1 MSETRNYLF
10 KEAHNFNKLLLQ
22 LQAELFINLKGR
34 EALAVRLSMR
44 ALYYSNNSI
53 MKVVIILDDLRE
65 SLHS

>member
-22 LQAELFINLKGR
+22 LQAELCINLKGR
-34 EALAVRLSMR
+34 GALAVRLSMR